1 MEKIDIIKKNLKKVV
16 EEKIQKMPIYSWIDS
31 FYDIFISWE
40 EFFEILKKYDDKA
53 LFSISEFSGEE
64 LKNIEEEVV
73 KISIEGLKCRI
84 RKEIE
89 KELQSVERFWIIV
102 DKEGLKLPRF
112 IVYDDGEKKKKD
124 FNVFDCLRAYGLKP
138 DGNEVWEDVA
148 KSILYS
154 RENREEWD
162 LDLYATYLEAED
174 QGLNEVQSCSTKYMD
189 IV

>member
-53 LFSISEFSGEE
+53 LFNISEFSGED

-89 KELQSVERFWIIV
+89 KELQSV
-102 DKEGLKLPRF
+102 
-112 IVYDDGEKKKKD
+112 
-124 FNVFDCLRAYGLKP
+124 
-138 DGNEVWEDVA
+138 
-148 KSILYS
+148 
-154 RENREEWD
+154 
-162 LDLYATYLEAED
+162 
-174 QGLNEVQSCSTKYMD
+174 
-189 IV
+189 